1 VEVLVVEL
9 KVFVSALRRGL
20 VPILLLTVLGGLW
33 GGVVRG
39 LLPERYEATA
49 SLLLDPLAV
58 TVPGEDPFSGDPE
71 RYVSGQLRILESA
84 ALVERAAQAVPGVDV
99 ETLQD
104 SLELTHVVG
113 SDIVDITATADRA
126 EVARDVANAL
136 ATTYVEDRRAA
147 SQAAVT
153 AQLDAVNA
161 QIAELEGSLPAAGPQ
176 DSAARQVLATRLEQL
191 LGERAALASP
201 AVVKDVTALVDPARL
216 PTAPERVSLPVAVAG
231 GALVGAFLALAA
243 VSILEARSPHVVT
256 RSHAEVVLG
265 RPVLVTFSKT
275 RGKRRRRL
283 ARLLPE
289 AQTLAASIAGA
300 PAEGK
305 RRVVAVCSS
314 TRSAGNSTVAA
325 AVAAA
330 FAQQGSHVALLPLD
344 DGRAHAL
351 LPAVGEAEAV
361 DADLRGSA
369 GGWTLHEADRPGVT
383 VVQRPV
389 EWGQPQFEEVL
400 ALTRA
405 LPEEHDVV
413 VLDVPPV
420 LESPLGAQ
428 LSRWVD
434 DVVLVVPVPEQKEPD
449 LALTQESLGLGS
461 GVRTHAVLNRR
472 GTVLRR
478 GRRA

>member
-1 VEVLVVEL
+1 MEL

-20 VPILLLTVLGGLW
+20 VPILLLSVLGGLW

-39 LLPERYEATA
+39 LLPERYAATA

-58 TVPGEDPFSGDPE
+58 TVPGENPFSGDPE
-71 RYVSGQLRILESA
+71 RYVSGQLRVLESA
-84 ALVERAAQAVPGVDV
+84 ALAERAAQAVPGVDV
-99 ETLQD
+99 DTLQD
-104 SLELTHVVG
+104 SVVLTHVVG
-113 SDIVDITATADRA
+113 SDVVDITATAESP

-153 AQLDAVNA
+153 AQREAVDA
-161 QIAELEGSLPAAGPQ
+161 QIAELERALGAAAGPGPQ
-176 DSAARQVLATRLEQL
+176 DLAARQVLASRLEEL
-191 LGERAALASP
+191 LGERAELSSP
-201 AVVKDVTALVDPARL
+201 SVVKDVTALVDPAGL
-216 PTAPERVSLPVAVAG
+216 PTVPERMSLPVAVAG
-231 GALVGAFLALAA
+231 GALVGALLGLGA

-265 RPVLVTFSKT
+265 RPVLVTFPKV
-275 RGKRRRRL
+275 RGQRRKL
-283 ARLLPE
+283 AGLLPE
-289 AQTLAASIAGA
+289 AQTLAATIAGA

-314 TRSAGNSTVAA
+314 TRSAGNSTIAA
-325 AVAAA
+325 AVATA
-330 FAQQGSHVALLPLD
+330 FAQQGWHVALLPLD
-344 DGRAHAL
+344 DGRASAL
-351 LPAVGEAEAV
+351 LPVVGEAEAV
-361 DADLRGSA
+361 DTGHRSSA
-369 GGWTLHEADRPGVT
+369 GGWTLHEAERPGVT
-383 VVQRPV
+383 VVQRPA

-400 ALTRA
+400 ALTGA

-420 LESPLGAQ
+420 LESPLAAQ

-434 DVVLVVPVPEQKEPD
+434 DVVLVVPVPEQGEPD
-449 LALTQESLGLGS
+449 LALAQESLGLGS

-478 GRRA
+478 DRRA